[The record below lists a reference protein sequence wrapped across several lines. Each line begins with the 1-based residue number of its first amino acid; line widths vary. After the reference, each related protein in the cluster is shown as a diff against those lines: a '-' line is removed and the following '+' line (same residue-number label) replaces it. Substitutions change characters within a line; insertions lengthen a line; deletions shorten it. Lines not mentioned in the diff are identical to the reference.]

1 MLHHRRRIHA
11 LMSTARVANVP
22 SVISNVMLGAT
33 AAWIAGGQPVPD
45 LVWSRISVAC
55 VAAILL
61 YLCGNFF
68 NDWMDDDW
76 DARHRPERA
85 LPAGIFRRRTYG
97 ITALL
102 LGLAGLWA
110 GCFAASATGW
120 IAGWILLG
128 VIAYTVLHKRVAWAV
143 VFMGLCRAGLVW
155 LGAAAYSPEAL
166 HWNPG
171 VALASAAVFCYIV
184 ALSLAAR
191 RESRPPPQPSHGIP
205 IAAGLFLLVPLVM
218 LVNPDVGKS
227 DPWRLSGLI
236 PYAIWMT
243 VCHRAKAN
251 GVGAYVSALLAG
263 IPLVDW
269 ILLLP
274 VGIGSLADGSQGGV
288 GVSWIVPPMAFVLA
302 LALQR
307 LAPAT

>member
-1 MLHHRRRIHA
+1 MLQNRRRLHA

-22 SVISNVMLGAT
+22 SVVSNVMLGAA
-33 AAWIAGGQPVPD
+33 AAWISAAQSVPD
-45 LVWSRISVAC
+45 AAWDRIAAAC
-55 VAAILL
+55 LSGILL
-61 YLCGNFF
+61 YLSGNFF
-68 NDWMDDDW
+68 NDWMDDVW

-85 LPAGIFRRRTYG
+85 LPAGIFRRGTYG

-102 LGLAGLWA
+102 LGLAGFLSAFPA
-110 GCFAASATGW
+110 GSAAVHA
-120 IAGWILLG
+120 AGWIVLG
-128 VIAYTVLHKRVAWAV
+128 VIAYTLLHKRVAWAV
-143 VFMGLCRAGLVW
+143 VFIGLCRAGLVW
-155 LGAAAYSPEAL
+155 LGAAAFAPDL
-166 HWNPG
+166 VPWNAG
-171 VALASAAVFCYIV
+171 VTLAAAAVFCYIV
-184 ALSLAAR
+184 VLSLAAR
-191 RESRPPPQPSHGIP
+191 RESKAAPSP
-205 IAAGLFLLVPLVM
+205 SRRVPAVAGLFLLVPVLM
-218 LVNPDVGKS
+218 LASTDTWGLG
-227 DPWRLSGLI
+227 PWCLAGLI

-274 VGIGSLADGSQGGV
+274 VGIGYLADGSQGGV
-288 GVSWIVPPMAFVLA
+288 GASWIVPPLAFVAA